1 MRPRPPQRPPQSH
14 AMARRPAPLRL
25 PRRSLVGAALIAL
38 LIAGCA
44 GAAVAAGYSENS
56 VGTPQQVA
64 WVRRAAGNF
73 LAAELARNGSAA
85 CAILDRRLRGAVRH
99 RTCEQRMDAHLRS
112 MLRAPGARSHLRA
125 ELHAARSAQVIVHGN
140 LASIDLPAPLLN
152 GPNEFRWTENCW
164 MLEH

>member
-1 MRPRPPQRPPQSH
+1 
-14 AMARRPAPLRL
+14 MARRPVPLRL
-25 PRRSLVGAALIAL
+25 PRRSFACGALIAL

-44 GAAVAAGYSENS
+44 AAAVAAAYSEQS

-85 CAILDRRLRGAVRH
+85 CAILDRRLRGTVRH
-99 RTCEQRMDAHLRS
+99 RTCEQRMDARLRS
-112 MLRAPGARSHLRA
+112 MLHAPGARSQLRHEQRA
-125 ELHAARSAQVIVHGN
+125 VGSARVIVHGD